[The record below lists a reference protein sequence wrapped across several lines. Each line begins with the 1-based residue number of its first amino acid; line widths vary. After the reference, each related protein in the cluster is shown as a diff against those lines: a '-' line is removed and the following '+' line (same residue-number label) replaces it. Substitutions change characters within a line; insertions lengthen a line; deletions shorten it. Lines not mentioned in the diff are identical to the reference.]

1 MINMITDKEREVQYA
16 LGLVSWYTIFVMTD
30 DKMWLK
36 NFKAV
41 SEKDVAQ
48 QFRNH
53 YAQLAKKPPV
63 HPTITV
69 ILQDIDQGRYHIK
82 ILPWNINDK

>member
-1 MINMITDKEREVQYA
+1 MTNNITKKERDVKYA
-16 LGLVSWYTIFVMTD
+16 HGLISWYTIFLMTD
-30 DKMWLK
+30 GKMWLK

-41 SEKDVAQ
+41 SEKDVVQ

-63 HPTITV
+63 HPTITA
-69 ILQDIDQGRYHIK
+69 ILQDIDKCRYHIK